1 MKKLINLW
9 CRKTEIE
16 IENKIMYKKELKDIH
31 KLLKQAFELQA
42 ETKFVLDYIKNVNFK
57 ELATMEHE
65 RCIEQE
71 KDGWASYRDNEDILM
86 KRWNDLIVLKRVFL
100 SLDYLNQNDWTIT
113 YP

>member
-1 MKKLINLW
+1 MKKLINLL

-65 RCIEQE
+65 RCLEQE
-71 KDGWASYRDNEDILM
+71 KEIRKLRKENKKLLKEVQNEQEY
-86 KRWNDLIVLKRVFL
+86 KG
-100 SLDYLNQNDWTIT
+100 
-113 YP
+113 